1 MTTESEP
8 SIATRPI
15 TNCRV
20 CGTPG
25 SLRYEGCRSRGF
37 SAPGVWSQRKCPK
50 PACGL
55 VWLDPVPT
63 EEDIGKVYE
72 TYYTHDQPKPLAGLV
87 NNVCWGVWK
96 SYLRHRFGYKRGTGP
111 AWTSLLWPLALVH
124 PGGRAELDAG
134 AMYLPAPEQPSRL
147 LEVGCGAGVVLKRM
161 QDMGWEVRG
170 QEIDPKA
177 VKAAEARGVRVDL
190 GTLHGQK
197 YPANHFDAVHMAHVI
212 EHVHDPAALLRES
225 YRVLKPGGVLVVL
238 TPNIESWGHAR
249 FGKNWFN
256 LDPPRHLVLF
266 SRKTLGKVAEREGFR
281 ISRLE
286 TTVRTC
292 WVYGSMSRQLQR
304 TDQANL
310 ADLGKPSALIYGI
323 IYQLRERLMLRSN
336 PDAGDELLLI
346 ARKE

>member
-1 MTTESEP
+1 MRLK
-8 SIATRPI
+8 IH
-15 TNCRV
+15 
-20 CGTPG
+20 
-25 SLRYEGCRSRGF
+25 
-37 SAPGVWSQRKCPK
+37 SAYQ
-50 PACGL
+50 PAG
-55 VWLDPVPT
+55 
-63 EEDIGKVYE
+63 
-72 TYYTHDQPKPLAGLV
+72 DQPEAIRQLVKGLSEKRRDQV
-87 NNVCWGVWK
+87 LLGV
-96 SYLRHRFGYKRGTGP
+96 TGSGK
-111 AWTSLLWPLALVH
+111 TF
-124 PGGRAELDAG
+124 
-134 AMYLPAPEQPSRL
+134 
-147 LEVGCGAGVVLKRM
+147 
-161 QDMGWEVRG
+161 
-170 QEIDPKA
+170 
-177 VKAAEARGVRVDL
+177 
-190 GTLHGQK
+190 T
-197 YPANHFDAVHMAHVI
+197 MAHVI

-225 YRVLKPGGVLVVL
+225 YRVLKPGGVMVVL